1 MNTLYHWITRGAIVA
16 LIGVIL
22 SIIALALFLYR
33 SYYHSVTF
41 TQRIANLSGEVTLV
55 EIDETRTQKI
65 IERLKW
71 QDTLPPLDPKKIPNP
86 FK

>member
-1 MNTLYHWITRGAIVA
+1 MNTLYRWITRGAIIA

-22 SIIALALFLYR
+22 SIVALALFLYR

-41 TQRIANLSGEVTLV
+41 TQRIADLRGEVTLV
-55 EIDETRTQKI
+55 EIDEARTKKI
-65 IERLKW
+65 IERLTW
-71 QDTLPPLDPKKIPNP
+71 QAALPPLDPKKINNP